1 MKQTKK
7 MELTNYRKALLKA
20 FRLNPIKIQKSTGL
34 CMREVIWYFNGE
46 ETEQSTQFT
55 MQSLFETLEDEIS
68 KTNRKLNLVQ

>member
-1 MKQTKK
+1 
-7 MELTNYRKALLKA
+7 MELTNHRKALLKA

-68 KTNRKLNLVQ
+68 KTNRKLNLIQ

>member
-1 MKQTKK
+1 
-7 MELTNYRKALLKA
+7 MELTNHRKALLKA